1 MTYDN
6 AQIISLLAKYDKVK
20 NAINY
25 LPIVD
30 QTIQYL
36 ESNFRT
42 NKKLFAASLDADN
55 QNGEGAY
62 YTFSEEEIEKNF
74 SKIEKS
80 ELEEGF
86 LMTKD
91 RLFEEHWHLQ
101 YI

>member
-1 MTYDN
+1 M
-6 AQIISLLAKYDKVK
+6 S
-20 NAINY
+20 
-25 LPIVD
+25 

-101 YI
+101 YNKRYNSLEIEKLKD